1 MCDPLQKRRT
11 SDALGLELGLGLGLG
26 LGLELGLGLGLEL
39 GLEPLYAAH
48 ARDERREE
56 EPGQQYA
63 RAARALEPR
72 LLGLRAC
79 TLYYLPL
86 LGWTTLL

>member
-1 MCDPLQKRRT
+1 MSCGWRVAAVARGLWRLFPPKR
-11 SDALGLELGLGLGLG
+11 
-26 LGLELGLGLGLEL
+26 
-39 GLEPLYAAH
+39 EPLYAAH

-72 LLGLRAC
+72 LLGLLCMYSLLRGLRAC